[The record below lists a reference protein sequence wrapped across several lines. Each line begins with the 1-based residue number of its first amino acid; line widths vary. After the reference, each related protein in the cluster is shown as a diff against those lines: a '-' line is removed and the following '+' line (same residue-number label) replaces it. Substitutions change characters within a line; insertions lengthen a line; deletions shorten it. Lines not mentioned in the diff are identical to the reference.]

1 VKRGLRGAL
10 AEMVESY
17 RGGASLVLLFDYD
30 GTLVPYAPR
39 PDLAVM
45 SPVTRQRLERL
56 AQLPSVFVGVLS
68 GRTLEDLKGN
78 IGLNALYYAGTAGL
92 ELDLGGV
99 PIVHPES
106 DRAAHL
112 VTVVGERVERA
123 VAAYP
128 GAWVELKR
136 LGLTVHYRSVD
147 ESRIVALRRAV
158 RESVEPFSGA
168 LQVLD
173 GPLAIEIL
181 PDLGWTKSSALFKII
196 EVIQRTGARNVLPLC
211 AGDAANDAD
220 VLRAADALGGIAIGV
235 GARAPATARY
245 RLRTPRQLGDYLD
258 ALTVMLLATNP
269 PVSLSFSR
277 PTTA

>member
-1 VKRGLRGAL
+1 VKRSLRGAL
-10 AEMVESY
+10 AEMVDSY

-45 SPVTRQRLERL
+45 SSVTRQRLERL
-56 AQLPSVFVGVLS
+56 AQFPSVFVGVLS

-99 PIVHPES
+99 LIVHPES

-123 VAAYP
+123 VAEYP

-220 VLRAADALGGIAIGV
+220 VLRAVDALGGIAIGV
-235 GARAPATARY
+235 GARAPASARY
-245 RLRTPRQLGDYLD
+245 RLRGPLQLGDYLD
-258 ALTVMLLATNP
+258 ALTEMLLATNL